1 MKSINSARSRRSQ
14 FSQRSNDKPDRFA
27 ELYSVQNASASGRKS
42 LIDAKNGRPQSSK
55 TVRGYQNQQLLAIRK
70 FEQLDELM
78 SQNIQNLKNEVQN
91 LQVENYLQCSKSLC
105 NFART
110 GSKAGAT
117 HGATSLRDM
126 PIRVLD
132 SLIENEEKKNNGF
145 SVYNRGQQLKTS
157 LIDADRVKVFV

>member
-1 MKSINSARSRRSQ
+1 VKSINSARSRRSQ
-14 FSQRSNDKPDRFA
+14 FSQRSNDQPDRFA
-27 ELYSVQNASASGRKS
+27 ELYSVQNAPASGRKS
-42 LIDAKNGRPQSSK
+42 LMNAKNGRPQSSK
-55 TVRGYQNQQLLAIRK
+55 TVRGYQNQQLLAMRK

-110 GSKAGAT
+110 GSKT
-117 HGATSLRDM
+117 GATSLRDM

-132 SLIENEEKKNNGF
+132 SLIENEERKNNGF
-145 SVYNRGQQLKTS
+145 SVYQRGQELKTS